1 MFIASLSLENSFG
14 QFQAETSNFKN
25 VDILILKCTRW
36 PFISISK
43 CKQVMVSNHQKIKKK
58 EYMQVFKKFLTY
70 KKKIFF
76 S

>member
-25 VDILILKCTRW
+25 VDIILKCTRW

-43 CKQVMVSNHQKIKKK
+43 CKQVMVSNHQKIKK
-58 EYMQVFKKFLTY
+58 ERIHASF
-70 KKKIFF
+70 
-76 S
+76 

>member
-36 PFISISK
+36 PFMQTSYGIKSSK
-43 CKQVMVSNHQKIKKK
+43 NKKGK
-58 EYMQVFKKFLTY
+58 NTCKFL
-70 KKKIFF
+70 KSF
-76 S
+76 

>member
-36 PFISISK
+36 PYISISK
-43 CKQVMVSNHQKIKKK
+43 CKQVMVSNHQKIKKGK
-58 EYMQVFKKFLTY
+58 NTCKFL
-70 KKKIFF
+70 KVFNI
-76 S
+76 

>member
-25 VDILILKCTRW
+25 VDILILNCTRW

-43 CKQVMVSNHQKIKKK
+43 CKQGMVSNHQKIKK
-58 EYMQVFKKFLTY
+58 ERIHASF
-70 KKKIFF
+70 
-76 S
+76 